1 MHIDEARRV
10 RALAFA
16 LAFGVIAPDA
26 SAQSQVSCTSGPY
39 RLTLPKS
46 YKAVRGLGTLRR
58 ERVINTEQHGTHTV
72 THREL
77 RFNGL
82 ELELATSSDK
92 PNQYVLSKAIV
103 SSRSWRIAGPLR
115 VGSPASSALRGLRPK
130 ELPRDGEIEFNGATD
145 SIRVVLAAGRILDFE
160 YSCHSD

>member
-1 MHIDEARRV
+1 M
-10 RALAFA
+10 RALALA
-16 LAFGVIAPDA
+16 LAVLLIAPEA
-26 SAQSQVSCTSGPY
+26 SAQAQLSCTSGPY

-58 ERVINTEQHGTHTV
+58 ERVLKTEDHGTHTV

-82 ELELATSSDK
+82 ELELATSSAE
-92 PNQYVLSKAIV
+92 PSRYVLSRAIV

-115 VGSPASSALRGLRPK
+115 VGAPGTSALRALRPK
-130 ELPRDGEIEFNGATD
+130 ELPRDGELEFSGDTD
-145 SIRVVLAAGRILDFE
+145 SLRVVLAAGRILDFE
-160 YSCHSD
+160 YSCKSD